1 MSLKKAKFQKAGL
14 ELWFRI
20 EVEHNLFAGFC
31 LGLIKKQL
39 KDGFSKGYQVDDIT
53 DGLKQEASRY
63 LKKGNNSAGGLV
75 VCLVL
80 SERKTPLR
88 RGRSAGF

>member
-1 MSLKKAKFQKAGL
+1 MVKKAKFQKAGL

-31 LGLIKKQL
+31 LFDKEASS

-53 DGLKQEASRY
+53 DELKQEASRY
-63 LKKGNNSAGGLV
+63 LQK
-75 VCLVL
+75 
-80 SERKTPLR
+80 RK
-88 RGRSAGF
+88 

>member
-1 MSLKKAKFQKAGL
+1 M
-14 ELWFRI
+14 
-20 EVEHNLFAGFC
+20 FAGFC
-31 LGLIKKQL
+31 LFDKEASS

-63 LKKGNNSAGGLV
+63 LEKGNNSAGGLV

-88 RGRSAGF
+88 RGRSAGILSR